1 MASDMRWNPVSVNF
15 NDASAFMRNA
25 GDSLSKAGTVFGEL
39 RKSILDEE
47 QRAIE
52 NAYKEKV
59 FDENV
64 RQFDTRLGW
73 DKDRFGQEQAWNRE
87 KLGKEQELAYAQLAE
102 LAKYHQAS
110 IAQQA
115 RGNNLAEARF
125 NREVALYDKSIN
137 DYNTIVGKMRQE
149 EQAVKDYT
157 KQEAKDMKD
166 VWATGRAAWQ
176 NVTDLDKRIANAKDA
191 NELQY
196 LMDEYSKNMDTYN
209 TAKGVYQTYQ
219 ANHMPQVTTPVGGT
233 DIEKQRY
240 VQMAMMANGSMPLP
254 TPWDAGAA
262 SSYKVAEKQ
271 ADAVARF
278 EENKA
283 LENLKSGNRMKE
295 KRLENNLGQK
305 PLVDLSKASPS
316 EQQNYLKFASAL
328 DRAADKYGKVRPSEN
343 QKRKLYTELHMPSTT
358 WLGDVFGSRPT
369 SGVFGP
375 EVDYDGVTPESL
387 LNPNSLGAM
396 NIRNILMNLQDK

>member
-1 MASDMRWNPVSVNF
+1 MASIYQLPTI
-15 NDASAFMRNA
+15 SADTNA
-25 GDSLSKAGTVFGEL
+25 GTGAMAGASQSFSHAGTVFGEL

-52 NAYKEKV
+52 NAFKEKQMA
-59 FDENV
+59 EQI
-64 RQFDTRLGW
+64 RQFNEQLGW
-73 DKDRFGQEQAWNRE
+73 DKDKFGQDLVFRREQLGETSRHNRASE
-87 KLGKEQELAYAQLAE
+87 ALQGESNAISR
-102 LAKYHQAS
+102 QAH
-110 IAQQA
+110 ALQQA
-115 RGNNLAEARF
+115 RF
-125 NREVALYDKSIN
+125 DREVNLYNKSIA
-137 DYNTIVGKMRQE
+137 DYNAIVGKMQQE
-149 EQAVKDYT
+149 EKAVKDYT

-196 LMDEYSKNMDTYN
+196 LMDEYNKNMDTYN

-358 WLGDVFGSRPT
+358 WLGDVFGFNPT

-375 EVDYDGVTPESL
+375 EVDYEGVTPESL
-387 LNPNSLGAM
+387 QNPNSLGAM
-396 NIRNILMNLQDK
+396 NIRNILMGLQDK